1 MSGIPVLAQPPQPP
15 RHEQT
20 WTSTSSRPPTVADVS
35 RAAALTALSLVVII
49 PLLWVVLGSFKSPTE
64 LALRPPTLLPREWRP
79 ENYSEALGAFAF
91 ARALWNSTVVTVVAT
106 VLTLVVNSMAAYALA
121 KYNFRGRDLLFLVTL
136 ATIMIPLQV
145 ILIPV
150 YQVTAQL
157 GLVNSLWGVIIP
169 AIATPT
175 GVFLL
180 RQYMLTIPDEL
191 IDSARVDGASELTIF
206 LRIILPLARPALA
219 VLAIFSVLWRWND
232 FLWPLVVT
240 NQQTR
245 TLPVA
250 LSQFA
255 SQEVVPF
262 NLVLVMAVV
271 SIIPVLVCFLLFQ
284 RQIVQGI
291 ASTGLK

>member
-1 MSGIPVLAQPPQPP
+1 MSSPISSPAVPSTSRAS
-15 RHEQT
+15 T
-20 WTSTSSRPPTVADVS
+20 WTSASGRKVRVRDAVRTAN
-35 RAAALTALSLVVII
+35 LTALALLILI
-49 PLLWVVLGSFKSPTE
+49 PLVWAVLGSFKSPAE
-64 LALRPPTLLPREWRP
+64 LAQRPPTLLPHEWHP
-79 ENYSEALGAFAF
+79 ENYATALTGFDV
-91 ARALWNSTVVTVVAT
+91 ARYLTNSVIVVVVAT
-106 VLTLVVNSMAAYALA
+106 VLTLVVNSMAAYALSR
-121 KYNFRGRDLLFLVTL
+121 YNFRGKNLLFLVTL

-157 GLVNSLWGVIIP
+157 GLTNSLAGVILP

-191 IDSARVDGASELTIF
+191 IDSARVDGVGEFGIF
-206 LRIILPLARPALA
+206 WRIVLPLCRPALA

-240 NQQTR
+240 NESTR

-250 LSQFA
+250 LQRFA

-262 NLVLVMAVV
+262 NLVLAIAVV
-271 SIIPVLVCFLLFQ
+271 SMIPVLICFLIFQ
-284 RQIVQGI
+284 KQIVQGI
-291 ASTGLK
+291 AATGMK